1 MQGLTEDQIKVLK
14 LGKQR
19 CRDSQRIRSSTKFV
33 LGYAIFESIITIVL
47 TERVPE
53 KVAFKDAC

>member
-1 MQGLTEDQIKVLK
+1 MQGLTEDQIKDLK

-33 LGYAIFESIITIVL
+33 LGNAIFESIITIVL